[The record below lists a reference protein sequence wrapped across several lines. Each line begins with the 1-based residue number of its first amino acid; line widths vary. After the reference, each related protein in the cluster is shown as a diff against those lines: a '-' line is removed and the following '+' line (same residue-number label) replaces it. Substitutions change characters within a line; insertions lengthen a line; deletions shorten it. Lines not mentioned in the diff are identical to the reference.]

1 MEDLAN
7 SFGGIIFILAI
18 IGIAVLLIWFFVFK
32 VKHLKTPDV
41 YMVDGGVKTG
51 KSLVTVKLAVTQY
64 RKNCIKVA
72 IFNFFR
78 RCINKFRK
86 MKKAPLEKPMLYSNM
101 PLYRVKY
108 NALTLDILKWQVR
121 IPHKSVCLIDE
132 ATLLADS
139 LLGMKKDKNKMKEFD
154 ETNEILT
161 LFLKTYGHQ
170 THGGSCFYNSQ
181 NVIDLHFAFK
191 RCTSTYLMVMKNRKF
206 PFFCLLD
213 VRELVHDESGD
224 TKNVIAKDVD
234 DDNKPLFVS
243 KRWYKYYDRYYLDI
257 LTKHLKVLVN
267 YNVEKQDRKNK
278 IELKQIITLG
288 NYQKIKE
295 YNEKNMPK
303 PVVKEKVQNEKECA

>member
-267 YNVEKQDRKNK
+267 YNVEKQDRKNR
-278 IELKQIITLG
+278 IELKQIVTLG

>member
-1 MEDLAN
+1 MENLGN
-7 SFGGIIFILAI
+7 SFGGILLLLAI
-18 IGIAVLLIWFFVFK
+18 IGVSILLLWFFIFK

-51 KSLVTVKLAVTQY
+51 KSLVTVKLAVRQY
-64 RKNCIKVA
+64 RINCFKVGF
-72 IFNFFR
+72 FNFFR
-78 RCINKFRK
+78 KLRNKFRK
-86 MKKAPLEKPMLYSNM
+86 IKKAPLEKPMLYANM
-101 PLYRVKY
+101 PLYKVKY
-108 NALTLDILKWQVR
+108 NKLTLSILKWEVR

-139 LLGMKKDKNKMKEFD
+139 LLGMSRSKEKMKEFD

-181 NVIDLHFAFK
+181 NVVDLHFSFR
-191 RCTSTYLMVMKNRKF
+191 RCTSTYLMITKNRKF

-213 VRELVHDESGD
+213 VREIVHDESGD
-224 TKNVIAKDVD
+224 TKNVNTRDVD

-257 LTKHLKVLVN
+257 LTKHLPLLVN
-267 YNVEKQDRKNK
+267 YEVEKIDPKNRQ
-278 IELKQIITLG
+278 ELKQIVTLG
-288 NYQKIKE
+288 NYKKIKE
-295 YNEKNMPK
+295 YNDKMMPK
-303 PVVKEKVQNEKECA
+303 PVVKEIVENEKEHA